1 MHIGSFTPQGTFEA
15 AAARL
20 GHVAGAGF
28 TAVQLMPIT
37 EHSDAWGYNP
47 RQARPRRPHFVGV
60 PGRQLVCHRHV
71 CLLRVQV
78 SSMCGGK
85 RCASFFA

>member
-1 MHIGSFTPQGTFEA
+1 MRQMHVGSFTPEGTFDA

-20 GHVAGAGF
+20 GHVASAGF

-47 RQARPRRPHFVGV
+47 RQAR
-60 PGRQLVCHRHV
+60 
-71 CLLRVQV
+71 
-78 SSMCGGK
+78 
-85 RCASFFA
+85 

>member
-1 MHIGSFTPQGTFEA
+1 MCANMSEMWSISARQMHVGSFTPEGTFDA

-47 RQARPRRPHFVGV
+47 RQAR
-60 PGRQLVCHRHV
+60 
-71 CLLRVQV
+71 
-78 SSMCGGK
+78 
-85 RCASFFA
+85 

>member
-1 MHIGSFTPQGTFEA
+1 MHIGSFTPEGTFEA

-47 RQARPRRPHFVGV
+47 RQARPRRPHSVGL
-60 PGRQLVCHRHV
+60 PHRQLICRNSREF
-71 CLLRVQV
+71 RVPAAGAGATCV
-78 SSMCGGK
+78 CGGM
-85 RCASFFA
+85 R

>member
-1 MHIGSFTPQGTFEA
+1 MHVGSFTPEGTFEA

-28 TAVQLMPIT
+28 SAVQLMPIT

-47 RQARPRRPHFVGV
+47 RQAR
-60 PGRQLVCHRHV
+60 
-71 CLLRVQV
+71 
-78 SSMCGGK
+78 
-85 RCASFFA
+85 

>member
-1 MHIGSFTPQGTFEA
+1 MRMRQMHIGSFTPEGTFEA

-47 RQARPRRPHFVGV
+47 RQARPRGPDI
-60 PGRQLVCHRHV
+60 PYIP
-71 CLLRVQV
+71 
-78 SSMCGGK
+78 
-85 RCASFFA
+85 